1 MSIKVERTHDC
12 TATVVTGNKAEM
24 SVFWS
29 IWADWVWI
37 GWMRDKN
44 HYALAA
50 HCEAIRQIRDKGK
63 LMLSDTTRFCGD
75 AILHAIARCK
85 ELGIEV
91 E

>member
-12 TATVVTGNKAEM
+12 TATAVTGNRAEIA
-24 SVFWS
+24 VFWT
-29 IWADWVWI
+29 IWAEVVWI

-44 HYALAA
+44 HHALAS
-50 HCEAIRQIRDKGK
+50 HREAIRQIRDKGK

-75 AILHAIARCK
+75 AIVYAIDRCK
-85 ELGIEV
+85 ELGIEI